1 VAPWRRG
8 RCLIVGRMC
17 PLNDA
22 PRRKRR
28 EPACQR
34 GFPAWL
40 LDQGFLSSRPDAHI
54 DSLHVGSLQSPVPI
68 TLTVRF
74 ADGRSRFRPG
84 ETLPIELEFE
94 SRVPKRFVV
103 DGATYDRSG
112 RLTIDEFRV
121 EPDDGVTDPLPDY
134 FASGGFIG
142 GGIRGIG
149 VLGDKPFLVRL
160 DLNEW
165 FYTRCQSSRSPDC
178 TGHCVRTDEV
188 CRRPRHHDHVMSR
201 AIEPRRSAI
210 PEGTVSIPP
219 QQCACRGRG
228 SQDSGAV

>member
-1 VAPWRRG
+1 MMPRG
-8 RCLIVGRMC
+8 A
-17 PLNDA
+17 NDA
-22 PRRKRR
+22 NP
-28 EPACQR
+28 PANEAFPR
-34 GFPAWL
+34 GFWIKASCRVVLTLILTVFTVRLSPIGAAQA
-40 LDQGFLSSRPDAHI
+40 LDET
-54 DSLHVGSLQSPVPI
+54 VGSLQSPVPI

-178 TGHCVRTDEV
+178 TGRCVRTDEV